1 MAEFQAVILA
11 GGSGVRLYPL
21 TEETPKPLLPVNNHP
36 LLYYQLALLEK
47 SGFSDVLVITTT
59 EMKDQICDYTLRQY
73 GGKIGID
80 VVAVEGDGGETADAL
95 RAVADRI
102 RSDFIVVAGDL
113 VTDCVLQNVADL
125 HRINDASVTMLLKQE
140 MVEEPTKGS
149 KSKEKPRRDREMID
163 CIGLVEADSRVV
175 HIAHSIFANDDM
187 EGNEDVEMPLALL
200 KRRPRINMH
209 TDLYDAHVYI
219 FPHWVLD
226 LLHEKKHIASIKA
239 DLIPHLVRRQF
250 RGPQALA
257 ESVRGKLQSPQHVAN
272 DLSVSCGGK
281 DEDDVMKVFAY
292 ILPSNAY
299 CERADTKEAYNA
311 MTKEVKSKWRLQ

>member
-21 TEETPKPLLPVNNHP
+21 TEETPKPLLLVNNKP
-36 LLYYQLALLEK
+36 LLYYQLALLEN

-59 EMKDQICDYTLRQY
+59 EMQEQICDYTLHQY
-73 GGKIGID
+73 DGKIGID

-95 RAVADRI
+95 RAVSDKI
-102 RSDFIVVAGDL
+102 RSDFIVLAGDL
-113 VTDCVLQNVADL
+113 VTDCVLQHVADL

-140 MVEEPTKGS
+140 VIEAPVKGA

-163 CIGLVEADSRVV
+163 CVGLVEADSRVV
-175 HIAHSIFANDDM
+175 HISHSIFANDDM
-187 EGNEDVEMPLALL
+187 DTSEDLEMPLALL
-200 KRRPRINMH
+200 KRRPRINLR

-219 FPHWVLD
+219 FSHWVLD
-226 LLHEKKHIASIKA
+226 LLHEKKHIASVKA

-257 ESVRGKLQSPQHVAN
+257 ESVREKLRSSQYVAN
-272 DLSVSCGGK
+272 RLSVSCRGK

-292 ILPSNAY
+292 VLPPNAY

-311 MTKEVKSKWRLQ
+311 MAKEVKSKWRIK

>member
-21 TEETPKPLLPVNNHP
+21 TEETPKPLLPVNGKP

-47 SGFSDVLVITTT
+47 SDFSDVLVITTT
-59 EMKDQICDYTLRQY
+59 DMEAQIRDYTMQQY
-73 GGKIGID
+73 DGKIGIE
-80 VVAVEGDGGETADAL
+80 VVAVESDGSETADAL
-95 RAVADRI
+95 RAVSDKI
-102 RSDFIVVAGDL
+102 RSDFIVLAGDL

-125 HRINDASVTMLLKQE
+125 HRINDASLTMLFKPE
-140 MVEEPTKGS
+140 VVDTSAKAA

-163 CIGLVEADSRVV
+163 CVGLVEANSRVV
-175 HIAHSIFANDDM
+175 HISHSIFANDDM
-187 EGNEDVEMPLALL
+187 EGNEDIGMPIALL
-200 KRRPRINMH
+200 KRVPRINMR

-219 FPHWVLD
+219 FSRWVLD
-226 LLHEKKHIASIKA
+226 LLHEKKHIASLKA

-257 ESVRGKLQSPQHVAN
+257 ESVRDKLQSSQHLAN
-272 DLSVSCGGK
+272 RLSVASSSK
-281 DEDDVMKVFAY
+281 DEDDAMKVFAY
-292 ILPSNAY
+292 ILPPNAY

-311 MTKEVKSKWRLQ
+311 MTKEVKSKWRIK

>member
-21 TEETPKPLLPVNNHP
+21 TEETPKPLLLLNDRP

-59 EMKDQICDYTLRQY
+59 EMKDQICDYKLRQY
-73 GGKIGID
+73 DGKIGID
-80 VVAVEGDGGETADAL
+80 VVAVEGDVGETADAL
-95 RAVADRI
+95 RAVSDRI
-102 RSDFIVVAGDL
+102 RSDFIVIAGDL
-113 VTDCVLQNVADL
+113 VTDCVLQHVADL

-140 MVEEPTKGS
+140 VIGEPVKGS
-149 KSKEKPRRDREMID
+149 KSKDKPRRDREMID
-163 CIGLVEADSRVV
+163 CIGLVDSDSRVV

-187 EGNEDVEMPLALL
+187 EGSEDVEMPLALL
-200 KRRPRINMH
+200 KRRPRINMR

-250 RGPQALA
+250 RGAQALA
-257 ESVRGKLQSPQHVAN
+257 ESVRGKLQCPQHVAN
-272 DLSVSCGGK
+272 RLSVSCGSK
-281 DEDDVMKVFAY
+281 DDDDVMKVFAY

-311 MTKEVKSKWRLQ
+311 MTKEIKSKWRLQ